1 MGVPVGGAENS
12 PFGVRVPRA
21 LLRCAAPA
29 ALAGGCLL
37 TAVPANAA
45 LYHQVCGGDAATPVS
60 LGTDESLRELVRN
73 GDAMLASERASRGDD
88 ALRLL
93 GVASLQ
99 DGGPANA
106 PQLVA
111 EYCLTAGQ
119 AMRIARE
126 GSGREAKML
135 LVGAFRRAGAIK
147 DGDIAARAALQI
159 GLTAVAESAG
169 GAARGVRGAKDDL
182 EAATSAAM
190 QACAPA
196 IGDVMNAGADYFTAA
211 AALDCAGATALAT
224 GDARIAAIANLRLA
238 RLSLDYAQRD
248 PVVGQILRQDAEER
262 LVIAIDQAMRIPA
275 LGLRAEVALRAI
287 ETLLTVKP
295 QAPRV
300 ASALDSL
307 APTTAADPALEAYRL
322 ALAARLAGA
331 NGRTA
336 EQKQLLS
343 RAIFLEGQRS
353 QPARLATWY
362 LDLAQADP
370 ARRGEYIAASYRA
383 LEAVRP
389 LLPQYDPVTQEST
402 FQLSVRAVFEKAAEY
417 ELAGDLKDR
426 GSIDR
431 AQTIIERYRQAELQ
445 SVFGSECVAARDP
458 LRPADLA
465 PGEMLLYPV
474 LLPDH
479 VELIY
484 ATSGSNGFQRLR
496 SDRGVGR
503 AEVTALVEE
512 MVAATSAGSDTWR
525 ASAARLYG
533 ILVDP
538 VLRDAPDA
546 KTIIV
551 VPDGPLRSV
560 PFAALTDASGK
571 FLVERARVVTAP
583 ALGYAEPGKPFA
595 RSEPAV
601 LALAL
606 SKEVDLPAGIFPKL
620 EGTIDEAKAAAG
632 MRGVLVQ
639 DFRKAD
645 LEQALE
651 GRRIDILHIS
661 THASFN
667 GRADRA
673 FIVGNGEAIRLS
685 ELRDLVSDNQV
696 RGEELGL
703 LVLGA
708 CETAVGDDQASMG
721 LAGAAVQAGAQS
733 AVASLWQVNDLG
745 TVRLMRAFYD
755 NLRAGQSKA
764 QALQTAQLSLINAGP
779 DFANPNIWSAFILL
793 GGWR

>member
-1 MGVPVGGAENS
+1 M
-12 PFGVRVPRA
+12 
-21 LLRCAAPA
+21 
-29 ALAGGCLL
+29 ALAFAESG
-37 TAVPANAA
+37 AQAA
-45 LYHQVCGGDAATPVS
+45 LYHDLCGGDPAVPVS
-60 LGTDESLRELVRN
+60 LGSDDQLRQLIQRGN
-73 GDAMLASERASRGDD
+73 TALTGERATRGDD
-88 ALRLL
+88 ALQLL
-93 GVASLQ
+93 GGATRQV
-99 DGGPANA
+99 GGTPNA

-135 LVGAFRRAGAIK
+135 LVGAFKRAGEIR
-147 DGDIAARAALQI
+147 DGTLAAQAALQI

-196 IGDVMNAGADYFTAA
+196 IGDVMKAEADYFTAA
-211 AALDCAGATALAT
+211 AALDCAGATALAA
-224 GDARIAAIANLRLA
+224 GDARIAAISNLRLA
-238 RLSLDYAQRD
+238 RLSLDYARRD
-248 PVVGQILRQDAEER
+248 PVVSQILRQDAEER
-262 LVIAIDQAMRIPA
+262 LFTAVDQAMKIAAPD
-275 LGLRAEVALRAI
+275 LRAEIALRAV

-295 QAPRV
+295 QDPRV
-300 ASALDSL
+300 AAALDSL
-307 APTTAADPALEAYRL
+307 TATTAADPGLEAYRL
-322 ALAARLAGA
+322 ALAARQAGA
-331 NGRTA
+331 NGKAA
-336 EQKQLLS
+336 EQKRLLS
-343 RAIFLEGQRS
+343 RAIFLESQRS

-362 LDLAQADP
+362 LDLAAAEP
-370 ARRGEYIAASYRA
+370 ARRGEYVAAAYRA

-402 FQLSVRAVFEKAAEY
+402 FQLSVRAVFEQAAEY
-417 ELAGDLKDR
+417 ALAGDVKDR
-426 GSIDR
+426 AGIDR
-431 AQTIIERYRQAELQ
+431 AQAIIERYRQAELQ

-484 ATSGSNGFQRLR
+484 ATPGSGGFQRLR
-496 SDRGVGR
+496 AEKGVGR

-525 ASAARLYG
+525 ASAARLYQ

-560 PFAALTDASGK
+560 PFAALTDASGQ
-571 FLVERARVVTAP
+571 FLIERARVVTAP
-583 ALGYAEPGKPFA
+583 ALGYAEPGRPFA
-595 RSEPAV
+595 RSEPSV

-620 EGTIDEAKAAAG
+620 DGTIDEAKAAAG
-632 MRGVLVQ
+632 TRGVLVQ

-696 RGEELGL
+696 RGEELNL

-764 QALQTAQLSLINAGP
+764 EALRAAQLSLIHAGP
-779 DFANPNIWSAFILL
+779 EFANPNIWSAFILL

>member
-1 MGVPVGGAENS
+1 MGAHSNREARPAFGAG
-12 PFGVRVPRA
+12 FRRT
-21 LLRCAAPA
+21 LRLFTAIG
-29 ALAGGCLL
+29 ALAFAGTG
-37 TAVPANAA
+37 ARAA
-45 LYHQVCGGDAATPVS
+45 IYHDVCGGDPAAPASFGSDEQLRQLIDAGNAALVS
-60 LGTDESLRELVRN
+60 D
-73 GDAMLASERASRGDD
+73 RATRGDD
-88 ALRLL
+88 ALRIF
-93 GVASLQ
+93 GSAKA
-99 DGGPANA
+99 GGAANA
-106 PQLVA
+106 PRLVA
-111 EYCLTAGQ
+111 EYCLSAGQ
-119 AMRIARE
+119 AMRVARE

-135 LVGAFRRAGAIK
+135 LVGAFKRAGAVK
-147 DGDIAARAALQI
+147 DADLAARAALQI

-169 GAARGVRGAKDDL
+169 GAARGVRGVVDDA
-182 EAATSAAM
+182 EAATTAAM
-190 QACAPA
+190 QACAPTLN
-196 IGDVMNAGADYFTAA
+196 DVLKAEADYFTAA
-211 AALDCAGATALAT
+211 AALDCAGATALAA
-224 GDARIAAIANLRLA
+224 GDPRIAAISNLRLA
-238 RLSLDYAQRD
+238 RLSLDYARRD
-248 PVVGQILRQDAEER
+248 PVVGPILTQDAEER
-262 LVIAIDQAMRIPA
+262 LVTSVEQAMRISAPE
-275 LGLRAEVALRAI
+275 LRAETALRAI
-287 ETLLTVKP
+287 ETLLTIKP
-295 QAPRV
+295 QDPRV
-300 ASALDSL
+300 AAAIETL
-307 APTTAADPALEAYRL
+307 AAATATDAGLEAYRL
-322 ALAARLAGA
+322 AMAARLAGA
-331 NGRTA
+331 AGRTA
-336 EQKQLLS
+336 EQRQMLS

-353 QPARLATWY
+353 QPTRLATWY
-362 LDLAQADP
+362 LDLAAIDP

-383 LEAVRP
+383 LESVRP
-389 LLPQYDPVTQEST
+389 LLPQFDPVTQEST
-402 FQLSVRAVFEKAAEY
+402 FQLSIRAVFEKAAEY
-417 ELAGDLKDR
+417 ELAGDVKDAA
-426 GSIDR
+426 SIDR

-445 SVFGSECVAARDP
+445 SVFGSECVAAREP

-465 PGEMLLYPV
+465 EGEMLLYPV

-484 ATSGSNGFQRLR
+484 ATAGSGGFQRLR
-496 SDRGVGR
+496 ADKGVGR
-503 AEVTALVEE
+503 AEVTAMVEE
-512 MVAATSAGSDTWR
+512 LVAATSTGGDAWR
-525 ASAARLYG
+525 APAARLYQ

-538 VLRDAPDA
+538 VLRDAPAA

-583 ALGYAEPGKPFA
+583 ALGYAEPGRPLA
-595 RSEPAV
+595 RSEPSV

-632 MRGVLVQ
+632 PRGVLVQ

-651 GRRIDILHIS
+651 GKRIDILHIS

-696 RGEELGL
+696 RGEELNL

-755 NLRAGQSKA
+755 NIRAGQSKA
-764 QALQTAQLSLINAGP
+764 EALQTAQLSLINAGP
-779 DFANPNIWSAFILL
+779 EFANPNIWSAFILL